1 MTRRTQFKGTS
12 RARRRERL
20 KAKALA
26 NGVLAREEAITS
38 EVLHRPT
45 LSRAQ
50 IQAKGKH
57 ETPKRIEDAKS
68 LQFMAKDAFW
78 QLEEYRRHLER
89 AAIVYANEFGH
100 KPAETGVCLPDVA
113 IYNAGYRGAKYVT
126 AR

>member
-1 MTRRTQFKGTS
+1 MTRRTQFKGNS
-12 RARRRERL
+12 RSRRRERL

-26 NGVLAREEAITS
+26 KGVLAREEAISS

-78 QLEEYRRHLER
+78 QLEEYRRNLER

-100 KPAETGVCLPDVA
+100 KPPETGVCLPDVA
-113 IYNAGYRGAKYVT
+113 LYAAGHRKCGQIT